1 MRGMILGTKNVVD
14 DLVPQSNKLIQQSL
28 LHDRAITGL
37 KSEVEVKTSSILE
50 ELEKVNQLN
59 SKQRVF

>member
-37 KSEVEVKTSSILE
+37 KSEVDVKTSSILE
-50 ELEKVNQLN
+50 ELEKV
-59 SKQRVF
+59 